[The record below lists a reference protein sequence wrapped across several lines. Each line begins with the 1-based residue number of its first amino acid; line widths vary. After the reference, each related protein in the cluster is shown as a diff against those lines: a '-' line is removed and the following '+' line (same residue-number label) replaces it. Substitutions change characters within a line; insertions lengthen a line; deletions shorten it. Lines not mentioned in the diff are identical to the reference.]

1 LSERLHKVIAEAG
14 VCSRR
19 AAERLVASGRVR
31 VNGRVVS
38 GAGSRVDPERD
49 SIEVEGRALPRSAP
63 VRVYLALNKPR
74 GYVTT
79 LSDPEG
85 RRTVAD
91 LLGGVRE
98 RVFPVGRLDYA
109 SEGLLLV
116 TNDGPWAR
124 RLMAPSSEVPKVYL
138 VKVRGR
144 PAASALARLRRGV
157 MLDGR
162 PARARAVRQ
171 VRSSTAHAWIELTVT
186 EGRRHVVRRML
197 RAVGHPVLR
206 LRRIGYG
213 TIKLGGLAV
222 GSCRALTRAE
232 LERLAR
238 SGQPTAERSPT

>member
-1 LSERLHKVIAEAG
+1 MSERLHKVIADAG

-19 AAERLVASGRVR
+19 AAERLIASGRVR

-38 GAGSRVDPERD
+38 AAGSRVDPERD
-49 SIEVEGRALPRSAP
+49 AIEVEGRALPRRAP
-63 VRVYLALNKPR
+63 ARVYLALNKPR

-91 LLGGVRE
+91 LLGDVRE

-116 TNDGPWAR
+116 TNDGTWAR
-124 RLMAPSSEVPKVYL
+124 RLMAPASEVPKTYL
-138 VKVRGR
+138 AKVRGR
-144 PAASALARLRRGV
+144 PVTASLTRLRQGV
-157 MLDGR
+157 ALDGR
-162 PARARAVRQ
+162 PARATATRV
-171 VRSSTAHAWIELTVT
+171 VRSSGAHSWIELTVI

-206 LRRIGYG
+206 LRRIRYG
-213 TIKLGGLAV
+213 AIALGGLAV
-222 GSCRALTRAE
+222 GSYRPLTRAE
-232 LERLAR
+232 LECLGR
-238 SGQPTAERSPT
+238 SGRPDAGRGPA